1 MSGLDK
7 KIKHRKKKNKKGKKS
22 PTDNV
27 ASLYKEDIGFEGVK
41 KRRMLLT
48 NDNIGPFELPVNEK
62 EESKRQKRMVRDWSG
77 SWRVRFHSLV
87 IAESQLLW
95 LAPSCILGKICQT

>member
-7 KIKHRKKKNKKGKKS
+7 KIKHKKNKKGKN
-22 PTDNV
+22 PPPDNV
-27 ASLYKEDIGFEGVK
+27 ALLYKEDIGFEGVK
-41 KRRMLLT
+41 KRRMLVT

-77 SWRVRFHSLV
+77 SWRVRFHPLV
-87 IAESQLLW
+87 ITETQFLR

>member
-7 KIKHRKKKNKKGKKS
+7 KIKHKKNKNKKGKKS
-22 PTDNV
+22 SPDNVAV

-41 KRRMLLT
+41 KKRRMLVT
-48 NDNIGPFELPVNEK
+48 NDNVGPFELPVNEK

-87 IAESQLLW
+87 I
-95 LAPSCILGKICQT
+95 T